1 MFKGPRG
8 LAVASFAISLLTLSA
23 TIVPE
28 IAMAQ
33 SDKPAIR
40 PDVEAFLKMFLI
52 RRFLALNHH
61 QDSKMLCLI

>member
-1 MFKGPRG
+1 MFKVPRG

-40 PDVEAFLKMFLI
+40 PDVEAFLKMFLA
-52 RRFLALNHH
+52 RPRPPMS
-61 QDSKMLCLI
+61 DEGVKMAA